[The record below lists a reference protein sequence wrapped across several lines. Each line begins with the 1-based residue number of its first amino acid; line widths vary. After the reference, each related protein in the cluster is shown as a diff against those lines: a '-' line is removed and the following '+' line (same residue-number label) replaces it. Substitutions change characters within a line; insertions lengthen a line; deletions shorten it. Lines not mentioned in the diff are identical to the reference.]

1 MDAGLLFLRVA
12 LAVLIAGHGCQK
24 LFGWFSGSGPRGT
37 GAVFE
42 KWGLRPGPAM
52 AVVAGATEVLGAVLF
67 AGGLFT
73 AAGTA
78 LIVGTMVVAVAM
90 TAANGLW
97 ANKGGCELALL
108 YGLTAFGTGLAGPGR
123 YSLDHAL
130 GLERFAGPGYV
141 LGASFLAL
149 IGGAGLVILARLR
162 TAREIPAQ

>member
-37 GAVFE
+37 GALFE
-42 KWGLRPGPAM
+42 KWGLGPGPLL
-52 AVVAGATEVLGAVLF
+52 AVVAGATEVLGAALF
-67 AGGLFT
+67 AAGLFT

-90 TAANGLW
+90 TAGNGLW
-97 ANKGGCELALL
+97 ASKGGCELALL
-108 YGLTAFGTGLAGPGR
+108 YGLTAFGAGLAGPGR

-130 GLERFAGPGYV
+130 GLERFTAPGYV
-141 LGASFLAL
+141 LGAAALAL
-149 IGGAGLVILARLR
+149 IGGSALIIRARSR
-162 TAREIPAQ
+162 TARAVPVR